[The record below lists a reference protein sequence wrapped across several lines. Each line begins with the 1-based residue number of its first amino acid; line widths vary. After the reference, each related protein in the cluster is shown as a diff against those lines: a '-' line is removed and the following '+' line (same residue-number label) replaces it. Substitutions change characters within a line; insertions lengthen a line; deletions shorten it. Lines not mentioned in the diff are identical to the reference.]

1 MMAVKFIASEVF
13 QGLRRNLSMTLAMII
28 TTAVALGML
37 GAGVLVVMT
46 ASASQDKYD
55 YLNEFRVYVDRSI
68 SIEDPDCTGECADIR
83 EALESTG
90 GVATVEYKNPTQTYD
105 EFVDL
110 FSSTDPVLVE
120 STSPD
125 ALGSRFTLTLTDPTR
140 AEEVALSLSEVS
152 GIEVVQGQG
161 ELVERVFS
169 ILDGIRNA
177 AFAIAVVQLVATIL
191 LIANMTQIAAFTRRT
206 AVGIMRLVGAS
217 RTYTDLPFILEAV
230 FAAVVGSVLAV
241 GGLLGAKSIFLDR
254 ILAEAYRANLIERIT
269 TADVLLMAPVLIVAG
284 GVVSAL
290 TAWVTLRLLVKD

>member
-1 MMAVKFIASEVF
+1 MAVTFIASEVA

-37 GAGVLVVMT
+37 GAGVLVVIT

-68 SIEDPDCTGECADIR
+68 SIEDPDCAAQCAVIR
-83 EALESTG
+83 AELEATD
-90 GVATVEYKNPTQTYD
+90 GVATVEYKNPDETYA

-125 ALGSRFTLTLTDPTR
+125 ALGSRFTLTLTDPTQ
-140 AEEVALSLSEVS
+140 AESVAKALAEIE

-169 ILDGIRNA
+169 ILDGVRNA

-217 RTYTDLPFILEAV
+217 RWYTDLPFILEAV
-230 FAAVVGSVLAV
+230 LAAVIGSALAV
-241 GGLLGAKSIFLDR
+241 GGLLGAKSVFLDR

-269 TADVLLMAPVLIVAG
+269 TTDILMLAPVLLVAG
-284 GVVSAL
+284 AAISAL
-290 TAWVTLRLLVKD
+290 TAWITLRLWVKD

>member
-1 MMAVKFIASEVF
+1 MAATFVASEVG

-37 GAGVLVVMT
+37 GAGLLVAMT

-68 SIEDPDCTGECADIR
+68 SLEDPDCAAECGRILQR
-83 EALESTG
+83 LETTP
-90 GVATVEYKNPTQTYD
+90 GVASVEYKNPEQTYA

-140 AEEVALSLSEVS
+140 AEAVARDLAEVD
-152 GIEVVQGQG
+152 GIEIVQGQG

-169 ILDGIRNA
+169 VLDGVRNA
-177 AFAIAVVQLVATIL
+177 AFAIAVVQLLATVL

-206 AVGIMRLVGAS
+206 ALGIMRLGGGS
-217 RTYTDLPFILEAV
+217 RWYTELPFVLEAV
-230 FAAVVGSVLAV
+230 IAAVAGALLAV
-241 GGLLGAKSIFLDR
+241 GGLLVAKNVFLDR
-254 ILAEAYRANLIERIT
+254 VLAEAYRANLVERIT
-269 TADVLLMAPVLIVAG
+269 TPDILLLAPGLVVAG
-284 GVVSAL
+284 AVVSAL
-290 TAWVTLRLLVKD
+290 TAWIALRLTVRH

>member
-1 MMAVKFIASEVF
+1 MAAGFVASEVG

-37 GAGVLVVMT
+37 GAGLLVAMT
-46 ASASQDKYD
+46 ASASQGKYD

-68 SIEDPDCTGECADIR
+68 SLEDPDCAAECGRILQR
-83 EALESTG
+83 LETTP
-90 GVATVEYKNPTQTYD
+90 GVASVEYKNPEETYA

-140 AEEVALSLSEVS
+140 AEAVARDLAEVD
-152 GIEVVQGQG
+152 GIEIVQGQG

-169 ILDGIRNA
+169 VLDGVRNA
-177 AFAIAVVQLVATIL
+177 AFAIAVVQLLATVL

-206 AVGIMRLVGAS
+206 ALGIMRLVGAS
-217 RTYTDLPFILEAV
+217 RWYTELQFVLEAV
-230 FAAVVGSVLAV
+230 IAAVTGALLAV
-241 GGLLGAKSIFLDR
+241 GGLLVAKNVFLDR
-254 ILAEAYRANLIERIT
+254 VLAEAYRANLVERIT
-269 TADVLLMAPVLIVAG
+269 TPDILLLAPGLVVAG
-284 GVVSAL
+284 AVVSAL
-290 TAWVTLRLLVKD
+290 TAWITLRLTVRH

>member
-1 MMAVKFIASEVF
+1 MAAGFVASEVG
-13 QGLRRNLSMTLAMII
+13 QGLRRNLSMTAAMII

-37 GAGVLVVMT
+37 GAGLLVAMT

-68 SIEDPDCTGECADIR
+68 SLEDPDCAAECGRIFQR
-83 EALESTG
+83 LETTS
-90 GVATVEYKNPTQTYD
+90 GVASVEYKNPEETYA

-140 AEEVALSLSEVS
+140 AEAVARDLAEVD
-152 GIEVVQGQG
+152 GIEIVQGQG

-169 ILDGIRNA
+169 VLDGVRNA
-177 AFAIAVVQLVATIL
+177 AFAIAVVQLLATVL

-206 AVGIMRLVGAS
+206 ALGIMRLVGAS
-217 RTYTDLPFILEAV
+217 RWYTELPFVLEAV
-230 FAAVVGSVLAV
+230 IAAVTGALLAV
-241 GGLLGAKSIFLDR
+241 GGLLVAKNVFLDR
-254 ILAEAYRANLIERIT
+254 VLAEAYRANLVERIT
-269 TADVLLMAPVLIVAG
+269 TPDILILAPGLVVAG
-284 GVVSAL
+284 AVVSAL
-290 TAWVTLRLLVKD
+290 TAWITLRLTVRH

>member
-1 MMAVKFIASEVF
+1 MAAGFVASEVG

-37 GAGVLVVMT
+37 GAGLLVAMT

-68 SIEDPDCTGECADIR
+68 SLEDPDCAAECGRIFQR
-83 EALESTG
+83 LETTS
-90 GVATVEYKNPTQTYD
+90 GVASVEYKNPEETYA

-140 AEEVALSLSEVS
+140 AEAVARDLAEVD
-152 GIEVVQGQG
+152 GIEIVQGQG

-169 ILDGIRNA
+169 VLDGVRNA
-177 AFAIAVVQLVATIL
+177 AFAIAVVQLLATVL

-206 AVGIMRLVGAS
+206 ALGIMRLVGAS
-217 RTYTDLPFILEAV
+217 RWYTELPFVLEAV
-230 FAAVVGSVLAV
+230 IAAVTGALLAV
-241 GGLLGAKSIFLDR
+241 GGLLVAKNVFLDR
-254 ILAEAYRANLIERIT
+254 VLAEAYRANLVERIT
-269 TADVLLMAPVLIVAG
+269 TPDILLLAPGLVVAG
-284 GVVSAL
+284 AVVSAL
-290 TAWVTLRLLVKD
+290 TAWITLRLTVRH